1 VRACFQSNP
10 KESHIVV
17 VKRIFKYLNGT
28 TKLCL
33 WYPKSASFELIGYIG
48 SDFPRSSISR
58 KSTSGACK
66 FLGQSLV
73 SWSKKQQHSIALC
86 AQVL

>member
-1 VRACFQSNP
+1 MVLA
-10 KESHIVV
+10 
-17 VKRIFKYLNGT
+17 
-28 TKLCL
+28 KLCL

-73 SWSKKQQHSIALC
+73 SWSKKKQHSIAPSMIEVEYMATANCC